1 MEFLGTIKTFCLVNK
16 GKSVLRG
23 IRLWKE
29 SVMIMK
35 IGGPPSFA
43 PAFRGSAG
51 LSVFGVF
58 IGGLLLITGLSS
70 AGYAQEVNY
79 RGALI
84 AALRHS
90 PNLQMRT
97 EDIRIAEAQYKAGFA
112 GLLPSITLSGR
123 AERYENLDSRST
135 SGIDTIGNEVV
146 GGNQTAWRSSV
157 NVTGQYYFS
166 HWYKKRYEVKHYE
179 QLKDA
184 GIEQCGAEV
193 KKVIRE
199 VTDLY
204 GALVEA
210 NIKLYYARRIL
221 RLLNDILR
229 IKKESYAVGHF
240 SFEDVLKAEAD
251 AGSADKE
258 VARVGKEIT
267 DLLHRLAGYTGGEYS
282 EDTLIEPI
290 MFQGVIDPVDEKK
303 AATEA
308 PEYRAKLSEMKAAR
322 AKTTAARNNLLPD
335 ISVYGRYDLFNSS
348 PESLDA
354 SLRDTRP
361 SSYSAGILI
370 SVPLFDGG
378 ARYWEWRKNRSEVR
392 RQEEGVRAAYEERN
406 KEIRTI
412 HDGYRHLMRSYDHL
426 KKLRKQYDQ
435 LTALS
440 KKARLLGDRSVLDML
455 ELEKDTLSVESDL
468 KATEHS
474 LAVYERKMEL
484 ERDYHSFLREY
495 DGNRACSY

>member
-1 MEFLGTIKTFCLVNK
+1 MRICFGGTPPC
-16 GKSVLRG
+16 VL
-23 IRLWKE
+23 I
-29 SVMIMK
+29 
-35 IGGPPSFA
+35 
-43 PAFRGSAG
+43 FRCSTGS
-51 LSVFGVF
+51 SVFGLLA
-58 IGGLLLITGLSS
+58 GGLLLVVGLNGVS
-70 AGYAQEVNY
+70 YAQDINY
-79 RGALI
+79 RKTVMEALQ
-84 AALRHS
+84 HS
-90 PNLQMRT
+90 PLLQMRT

-135 SGIDTIGNEVV
+135 AGIDTIGNEVV
-146 GGNQTAWRSSV
+146 GGSQTAWRSSV
-157 NVTGQYYFS
+157 SVIGQYYFS
-166 HWYKKRYEVKHYE
+166 HWYKKYYEVEYYE
-179 QLKDA
+179 YIKNA
-184 GIEQCGAEV
+184 GIEQCGAEA

-204 GALVEA
+204 SALVEA
-210 NIKLYYARRIL
+210 NIKLRYARRIL
-221 RLLNDILR
+221 SLLNDILR
-229 IKKESYAVGHF
+229 IKKESHTLGHL

-251 AGSADKE
+251 AGNTDKE
-258 VARVGKEIT
+258 IVRVGKEIT

-282 EDTLIEPI
+282 EDVIIEPI
-290 MFQGVIDPVDEKK
+290 AFRGAIDSVDEKK
-303 AATEA
+303 AVTEA
-308 PEYRAKLSEMKAAR
+308 PEYRARLNEMKAAC
-322 AKTTAARNNLLPD
+322 AKTTAVRNNLLPD
-335 ISVYGRYDLFNSS
+335 ISVYGRYDLFGSS
-348 PESLDA
+348 PHHLDA

-392 RQEEGVRAAYEERN
+392 RQEESVRAAYEERN

-435 LTALS
+435 LMALG

-468 KATEHS
+468 KTTEHL

-495 DGNRACSY
+495 DGNRTCSY